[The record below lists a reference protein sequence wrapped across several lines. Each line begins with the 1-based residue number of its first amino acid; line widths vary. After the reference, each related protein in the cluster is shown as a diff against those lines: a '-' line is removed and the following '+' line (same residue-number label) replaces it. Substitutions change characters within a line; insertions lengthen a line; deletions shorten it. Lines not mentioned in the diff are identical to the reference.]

1 MTKSVSIIGC
11 GWVGQALAQQL
22 KNNDYHVLA
31 SYRSQTTQA
40 KLVALDIN
48 SKPLTLPLDEV
59 SFRACCENEPHSSQ
73 ALFQVDAMVIA
84 IPPQL
89 KKGQTDY
96 AKKVNQLVAL
106 AEKGRVKSII
116 FLNSTAI
123 YNGLHGEVDELSQL
137 DLEAAKVA
145 PLYEAE
151 QAVKQFSGQSYILR
165 LAGLVGP
172 KRHPGRFLQL
182 KREFA
187 NASSQVNLV
196 HQSDVVNIIELLSKQ
211 QPVMNNSVIYDVVS
225 QTHANRKE
233 YYQSAAKALNLPQPC
248 FNDDNEAEIGK
259 KVRGLALRT
268 DLAYDY
274 VFDDLLVWLSDAQV

>member
-11 GWVGQALAQQL
+11 GWVGKALAQQL
-22 KNNDYHVLA
+22 KGNDYHVLA

-40 KLVALDIN
+40 NLVALDIN
-48 SKPLTLPLDEV
+48 AKSLTLPLDEAG
-59 SFRACCENEPHSSQ
+59 FLACGDDERHTSH
-73 ALFQVDAMVIA
+73 ALFQVDVMVIA

-106 AEKGRVKSII
+106 AEKGCVKTIV

-187 NASSQVNLV
+187 NANSQVNLV
-196 HQSDVVNIIELLSKQ
+196 HQADVVNIIELLSEQ
-211 QPVMNNSVIYDVVS
+211 QPKQNHSVTYDVVS
-225 QTHANRKE
+225 QTHADRRT
-233 YYQSAAKALNLPQPC
+233 YYRTAAKALNLPEPY
-248 FNDDNEAEIGK
+248 FNDENEAGIGK
-259 KVRGLALRT
+259 KVRGLALRSAI
-268 DLAYDY
+268 AYDY
-274 VFDDLLVWLSDAQV
+274 VFDDLLIWLSDAKA